1 MYKKIQIESKTGSL
15 RIVENV
21 IDEVMKNIGI
31 SQENYGKI
39 LVATLE
45 AVNNAITHGNNSNPD
60 KSVDIEIAFENSELN
75 IKVSDEG
82 IGFRPDQVP
91 DPTIP
96 NNIEALNGRGVF
108 LMSKLADRINFSTK
122 GNAVTMVFKN
132 IIG

>member
-1 MYKKIQIESKTGSL
+1 MYKKIQIESRKGSL

-45 AVNNAITHGNNSNPD
+45 AVNNAIIHGNNSNPD
-60 KSVDIEIAFENSELN
+60 KSVDVEIAFENSELN

-91 DPTIP
+91 DPTVP
-96 NNIEALNGRGVF
+96 KNIEALNGRGVF
-108 LMSKLADRINFSTK
+108 LMSKLADEINFSTK